1 MEAVGRLTSASLR
14 WLLGGAALL
23 AMILVGCSVGP
34 PAPTAAEVALR
45 ATIESLRDDL
55 TAVRTPAPATTPTPT
70 PRPTLD
76 ETGSPVPARSP
87 SPVIARGPDSR
98 LLNWQPVKE
107 KTQVGDL
114 ELTVDSLLLGQD
126 SYGGGYGSSIAAGP
140 DTKIVLADL
149 TLGYNF
155 RPGRSPYEVHVDF
168 FVIADQRGL
177 EYRGL
182 PVPASMGNALPDR
195 FFLSSGQAYRG
206 VMAFIVPRDLNAGRL
221 YYTNFLDVKEPP
233 DRLTI
238 ALSEIPMPQ
247 PRAAGAV
254 GAVLS
259 AGGVSEL
266 ARDDRVSGPGV
277 PAPV

>member
-1 MEAVGRLTSASLR
+1 MEAVGRLATASLR
-14 WLLGGAALL
+14 WIPGGAALL
-23 AMILVGCSVGP
+23 ALLLVGCSVGP

-45 ATIESLRDDL
+45 ATIESLRDEL
-55 TAVRTPAPATTPTPT
+55 TAVRTPAPGTTLTPAPIPTS
-70 PRPTLD
+70 D
-76 ETGSPVPARSP
+76 ATGSPQPAKSP
-87 SPVIARGPDSR
+87 SPVVARGPDSRLDSR

-206 VMAFIVPRDLNAGRL
+206 VMAFIVPRDLSAGRL
-221 YYTNFLDVKEPP
+221 YYTNFLDTKEPP

-238 ALSEIPMPQ
+238 ALSEIPMP
-247 PRAAGAV
+247 RTTSSAGAV
-254 GAVLS
+254 PSLS
-259 AGGVSEL
+259 GLSEL
-266 ARDDRVSGPGV
+266 RPDDRVA
-277 PAPV
+277 APDML